1 MNGRLRLR
9 ALLTGLVLGLLLC
22 VFTPYNN
29 TIGHNTPLGG
39 GHFPLAPFFIV
50 AWMFVM
56 DSLASRLTRRR
67 PFFSGIEL
75 LVIWL
80 MAVLFTGI
88 GYAGLTETFFVN
100 ITAPQRFA
108 GDAYRWTEVLRP
120 ILPEAWF
127 PSSAEAVNQFYQG
140 IKGGRDMGVLDVLSR
155 IPWGVWLPVL
165 SVWAVF
171 ILSSFFVMVCLMLL
185 FGRQWVV
192 NERVLFPLIRV
203 PMLMGEAL
211 DQKKLLS
218 WWSNSYLLM
227 GLLFAALLHLLNGLH
242 FYYPSVPE
250 LPTLVLAG
258 NYFPKFGLFSGF
270 HKLKLYFIP
279 AFIGFAFLTTR
290 QISFS
295 MWGFYILSGLLFG
308 LLYVMGWQLPEAA
321 LGTTLGPDLA
331 RPEGA
336 QTIGSYVI
344 FFLFLIWLARH
355 HLKATVLGFLKTSCA
370 GKQPPSGVGRFDCV
384 PASWAPSPW
393 PLWGLL
399 LGMALL
405 MGWCWYFGLPLA
417 AAILLPIM
425 FLVVMLVTS
434 RLVCQGGL
442 PYFTLTAAPSDA
454 LMGFFGT
461 GFFGSAGMA
470 ATAIMQKVLFLDMRE
485 AVAPTLFHGSI
496 IRQQSRNRNLVL
508 AAIAASL
515 VLALAAAF
523 TTMLFL
529 GYKYGLRELG
539 LEWATQTVLAN
550 YENAQRL
557 IDQPVGPNYWTI
569 TYASAGAVVMALLIF
584 CYYKF
589 PWWPLHPLGY
599 LACYSTGMQILWF
612 PFFLGWLCNHLVLH
626 YGGTSLFNRVRFLF
640 IGLILGDFLMG
651 GVFAIIG
658 LFSNQSYNV
667 FPL

>member
-9 ALLTGLVLGLLLC
+9 ALVTGLAIGLFLC
-22 VFTPYNN
+22 VFTPWNN
-29 TIGHNTPLGG
+29 TIGHNAPMGG

-50 AWMFVM
+50 AWMFVL
-56 DSLASRLTRRR
+56 DSLASRLTRRP

-75 LVIWL
+75 LTIWL
-80 MAVLFTGI
+80 ACVLFTTI

-100 ITAPQRFA
+100 ITAPERFA
-108 GDAYRWTEVLRP
+108 GDAYRWTEVLGP
-120 ILPEAWF
+120 LLPHSWFPHSPEA
-127 PSSAEAVNQFYQG
+127 VHQLYQG
-140 IKGGRDMGVLDVLSR
+140 IKGGRDMGALDVLGH

-171 ILSSFFVMVCLMLL
+171 ILGSYFVMVCLMLL

-192 NERVLFPLIRV
+192 NERVLFPLVRV

-211 DQKKLLS
+211 DQKQLDD
-218 WWSNSYLLM
+218 WWTNSYLLI
-227 GLLFAALLHLLNGLH
+227 GLCLAGMLHLLNGLH
-242 FYYPSVPE
+242 FYHPSWPQM
-250 LPTLVLAG
+250 PTLVLAG

-270 HKLKLYFIP
+270 HKLKLYFVP

-295 MWGFYILSGLLFG
+295 MWGFYILAGLLFG
-308 LLYVMGWQLPEAA
+308 LLYVLGLQLPEAA
-321 LGTTLGPDLA
+321 LGTTLGPDLI

-336 QTIGSYVI
+336 QTIGSYIV

-355 HLKATVLGFLKTSCA
+355 HLRETVVAMVRPRSRTETTP
-370 GKQPPSGVGRFDCV
+370 GKGRFDRV
-384 PASWAPSPW
+384 PEAWVPSPW

-405 MGWCWYFGLPLA
+405 FIWCLAFGLPPLA
-417 AAILLPIM
+417 AVLLPVV
-425 FLVVMLVTS
+425 FLVFMLVTS

-461 GFFGSAGMA
+461 GFFGAAGMA
-470 ATAIMQKVLFLDMRE
+470 ATAVMQKVLFLDARE
-485 AVAPTLFHGSI
+485 AVAPTLFHGSA
-496 IRQQSRNRNLVL
+496 IRQQANKRGLVL
-508 AAIAASL
+508 AAIGLSL
-515 VLALAAAF
+515 ILALAVAF
-523 TTMLFL
+523 ATMLFL

-550 YENAQRL
+550 YESAQRL
-557 IDQPVGPNYWTI
+557 IDQPVGPNEWTI
-569 TYASAGAVVMALLIF
+569 TYAAAGGAVMLLLIY

-599 LACYSTGMQILWF
+599 LACYSSGMHILWF

-626 YGGTSLFNRVRFLF
+626 YGGTRLFNKVRFLF

-651 GVFAIIG
+651 GVFAVLG
-658 LFSNQSYNV
+658 LFSDQSYNV

>member
-9 ALLTGLVLGLLLC
+9 ALITGLIMGLALC

-29 TIGHNTPLGG
+29 TILHNTPMGG

-50 AWMFVM
+50 AWMFVF
-56 DSLASRLTRRR
+56 DALASRLSRRP
-67 PFFSGIEL
+67 PFFSGVEL
-75 LVIWL
+75 LTIWL
-80 MAVLFTGI
+80 MMVLFSAI
-88 GYAGLTETFFVN
+88 GFAGLTETFFVN
-100 ITAPQRFA
+100 ITAPERFA
-108 GDAYRWTEVLRP
+108 KDAYRWTEVLTP
-120 ILPEAWF
+120 LLPDAWF
-127 PSSAEAVNQFYQG
+127 PNSVEAVNGFYDG
-140 IKGGRDMGVLDVLSR
+140 LKGGRDMGLVEVLAN

-165 SVWAVF
+165 SVWAFF
-171 ILSSFFVMVCLMLL
+171 ILGVFFVMVCLMVL

-192 NERVLFPLIRV
+192 NERVLFPLARV

-211 DQKKLLS
+211 DQKQFIS
-218 WWSNSYLLM
+218 WWSDRYLLI
-227 GLLFAALLHLLNGLH
+227 GLTFAGLLHLLNGMH
-242 FYYPSVPE
+242 FYYPSVPQM
-250 LPTLVLAG
+250 PTLVLAG
-258 NYFPKFGLFSGF
+258 SYFPKFGLFSGF
-270 HKLKLYFIP
+270 YKLKLYFVP
-279 AFIGFAFLTTR
+279 AFVGFAFLTTR

-295 MWGFYILSGLLFG
+295 MWAFYLLGGLLFG
-308 LLYVMGWQLPEAA
+308 LLYVLGWQLPEAA

-336 QTIGSYVI
+336 QTIGSYIVFFI
-344 FFLFLIWLARH
+344 FLVWLARH
-355 HLKATVLGFLKTSCA
+355 HLKETLTCFLRPQCRGKDVTNKGKYDVLPDEWG
-370 GKQPPSGVGRFDCV
+370 PPI
-384 PASWAPSPW
+384 W
-393 PLWGLL
+393 PLWGLV
-399 LGMALL
+399 LGMAALSA
-405 MGWCWYFGLPLA
+405 WCWFFGLSFLA
-417 AAILLPIM
+417 SLLLPIM

-434 RLVCQGGL
+434 RIVCQGGL

-461 GFFGSAGMA
+461 GFFGTAGVA
-470 ATAIMQKVLFLDMRE
+470 ATAVMQKVLFLDVRE
-485 AVAPTLFHGSI
+485 AIGPTLFHGSK
-496 IRQQSRNRNLVL
+496 IRQEAKKRNLVL
-508 AAIAASL
+508 VAIGLSL

-523 TTMLFL
+523 ITMLYL

-557 IDQPVGPNYWTI
+557 VDQPVGPNYWTI
-569 TYASAGAVVMALLIF
+569 TYAGAGALVMAILIF

-599 LACYSTGMQILWF
+599 LVAYSAGMQILWF

-651 GVFAIIG
+651 GVYSVIG
-658 LFSNQSYNV
+658 LFSDQSYSV

>member
-1 MNGRLRLR
+1 MNGRLRFR
-9 ALLTGLVLGLLLC
+9 ALLTGLLLGLLLC
-22 VFTPYNN
+22 MFTPYNN
-29 TIGHNTPLGG
+29 TILHNTPLGG

-50 AWMFVM
+50 AWLFVL
-56 DSLASRLTRRR
+56 DALVSRLTRLR
-67 PFFSGIEL
+67 PIFSGVEL

-80 MAVLFTGI
+80 MMVLFTGI

-100 ITAPQRFA
+100 IAAPERFA
-108 GDAYRWTEVLRP
+108 RDAYRWTEVLGP
-120 ILPEAWF
+120 LLPDSWF
-127 PSSAEAVNQFYQG
+127 PDSAEAVTRFYEG
-140 IKGGRDMGVLDVLSR
+140 IKGGRDMGVLEILGR

-165 SVWAVF
+165 TVWASF
-171 ILSSFFVMVCLMLL
+171 ILGVYFVMVCLMVL

-192 NERVLFPLIRV
+192 NERVHFPMVRV

-211 DQKKLLS
+211 DTKQFGS
-218 WWSNSYLLM
+218 WWSNRFLLS
-227 GLLFAALLHLLNGLH
+227 GLVFAGLLHLLNGLH

-250 LPTLVLAG
+250 LPTLILAG
-258 NYFPKFGLFSGF
+258 PYFPKFGLFSGF

-295 MWGFYILSGLLFG
+295 MWVFHLLSGLLFG
-308 LLYVMGWQLPEAA
+308 LLYVLGWQLPEAA
-321 LGTTLGPDLA
+321 LGTTLGPDLI

-344 FFLFLIWLARH
+344 FFIFLVWLARH
-355 HLKATVLGFLKTSCA
+355 HLKETLICILRPECRGAKALHK
-370 GKQPPSGVGRFDCV
+370 GKYDVTPKDWSPPV
-384 PASWAPSPW
+384 W

-399 LGMALL
+399 AGTLGLVY
-405 MGWCWYFGLPLA
+405 WCWHFGLPILA
-417 AAILLPIM
+417 SIALPIM
-425 FLVVMLVTS
+425 FIIVMLVTS
-434 RLVCQGGL
+434 RVVCQGGL

-470 ATAIMQKVLFLDMRE
+470 ATAVMQKVLFLDVRE
-485 AVAPTLFHGSI
+485 AVAPTLFHGAK
-496 IRQQSRNRNLVL
+496 IRQESQRRNLVL
-508 AAIAASL
+508 VAIGLSL
-515 VLALAAAF
+515 VLALITAF
-523 TTMLFL
+523 ATMLFL

-557 IDQPVGPNYWTI
+557 VDQPVGPNAWTI
-569 TYASAGAVVMALLIF
+569 TYASAGAIVMAALIF

-599 LACYSTGMQILWF
+599 LAAYSAGMKILWF

-626 YGGTSLFNRVRFLF
+626 YGGTSLFNRVRNLF

-651 GVFAIIG
+651 GIYAVLG
-658 LFSNQSYNV
+658 LFSSRGYSV

>member
-1 MNGRLRLR
+1 MNGRIRLR
-9 ALLTGLVLGLLLC
+9 ALVIGLAIGLFLC
-22 VFTPYNN
+22 VFTPWNN

-50 AWMFVM
+50 AWMFVL
-56 DSLASRLTRRR
+56 DALASRLTRRP
-67 PFFSGIEL
+67 PFLSGIEL
-75 LVIWL
+75 LTVWLIGVI
-80 MAVLFTGI
+80 FTTI

-100 ITAPQRFA
+100 ITAPERFA
-108 GDAYRWTEVLRP
+108 GDAYRWTEVLKP
-120 ILPEAWF
+120 LLPASWF

-140 IKGGRDMGVLDVLSR
+140 IKGGRDLGVFEVLSR

-171 ILSSFFVMVCLMLL
+171 ILGSYFVMVCLTLL

-192 NERVLFPLIRV
+192 NERVLFPLVRV

-211 DQKKLLS
+211 DQKRFLS
-218 WWSNSYLLM
+218 WWSNSYLII
-227 GLLFAALLHLLNGLH
+227 GLLLAGLIHLFNGLH
-242 FYYPSVPE
+242 FYYPSVPQI
-250 LPTLVLAG
+250 PTLVLAG

-270 HKLKLYFIP
+270 HKLKLYVVP

-295 MWGFYILSGLLFG
+295 MWGFYILAGLLFG

-321 LGTTLGPDLA
+321 LGTTLGPDLI

-336 QTIGSYVI
+336 QTIGSYIV

-355 HLKATVLGFLKTSCA
+355 HLRQTLFGFLKPECA
-370 GKQPPSGVGRFDCV
+370 APPRPGDGRFDCV
-384 PASWAPSPW
+384 PGGWRPTPW

-405 MGWCWYFGLPLA
+405 FAWCRFFGLPTLA
-417 AAILLPIM
+417 ALLLPVA
-425 FLVVMLVTS
+425 FLVTMLVTS

-461 GFFGSAGMA
+461 GFFGAAGMA
-470 ATAIMQKVLFLDMRE
+470 ATAVMQKVLFLDVRE
-485 AVAPTLFHGSI
+485 AVAPTLFHGAA
-496 IRQQSRNRNLVL
+496 IRQQSNRRGLIL
-508 AAIAASL
+508 AAIGLSL

-523 TTMLFL
+523 ATMLFL

-539 LEWATQTVLAN
+539 LDWATQTVLAN
-550 YENAQRL
+550 YESAQRL
-557 IDQPVGPNYWTI
+557 IDQPVGPNQWTI
-569 TYASAGAVVMALLIF
+569 TYAGAGAVVMALLIL

-626 YGGTSLFNRVRFLF
+626 YGGTRLFNKVRFLF
-640 IGLILGDFLMG
+640 IGLILGDFLAG
-651 GVFAIIG
+651 GVFAVIG
-658 LFSNQSYNV
+658 LFSDQSYNV

>member
-1 MNGRLRLR
+1 MNGRLRFR
-9 ALLTGLVLGLLLC
+9 AMATGLAIGLFLC
-22 VFTPYNN
+22 VFTPWNN
-29 TIGHNTPLGG
+29 TLGHNTPLGG

-50 AWMFVM
+50 AWMFVL
-56 DSLASRLTRRR
+56 DSLASRLTRRP

-75 LVIWL
+75 LTIWL
-80 MAVLFTGI
+80 SCVLFTTI

-108 GDAYRWTEVLRP
+108 GDAYRWTEVLGP
-120 ILPEAWF
+120 LLPQSWFPHSPEA
-127 PSSAEAVNQFYQG
+127 VHQFYQG
-140 IKGGRDMGVLDVLSR
+140 IKGGRDLGALDVLAR

-171 ILSSFFVMVCLMLL
+171 ILGSWFVMVCLMLL

-192 NERVLFPLIRV
+192 NERVLFPLVRV

-211 DQKKLLS
+211 DQKQLDD
-218 WWSNSYLLM
+218 WWSNSYLLI
-227 GLLFAALLHLLNGLH
+227 GLCLAGMLHLLNGLH
-242 FYYPSVPE
+242 FYHPSWPQM
-250 LPTLVLAG
+250 PTLILAG

-270 HKLKLYFIP
+270 HKLKLYVVP

-308 LLYVMGWQLPEAA
+308 LLYVLGWQLPEAA
-321 LGTTLGPDLA
+321 LGATLGPDLI

-336 QTIGSYVI
+336 QTIGSYLV
-344 FFLFLIWLARH
+344 FFVFLVWLARH
-355 HLKATVLGFLKTSCA
+355 HLKETAIALLRPRSRSAATP
-370 GKQPPSGVGRFDCV
+370 GKGRFDKV
-384 PASWAPSPW
+384 PEAWVPSPW

-399 LGMALL
+399 LGMVLL
-405 MGWCWYFGLPLA
+405 AAWCRLFGLPTTA
-417 AAILLPIM
+417 ALLLPLV
-425 FLVVMLVTS
+425 FLVFTLVTS

-461 GFFGSAGMA
+461 GFFGAAGLA
-470 ATAIMQKVLFLDMRE
+470 ATAVMQKILFLDMRE
-485 AVAPTLFHGSI
+485 AVAPTLFHGSA
-496 IRQQSRNRNLVL
+496 IRQQASRRGLVL
-508 AAIAASL
+508 AAIGCSL

-523 TTMLFL
+523 VTMLFL

-539 LEWATQTVLAN
+539 LDWATQTVLAN
-550 YENAQRL
+550 YESAQRL
-557 IDQPVGPNYWTI
+557 IDQPVGPNEWTI
-569 TYASAGAVVMALLIF
+569 TYAAAGAVVMLLLIV

-599 LACYSTGMQILWF
+599 LACYSAGMQILWF

-626 YGGTSLFNRVRFLF
+626 YGGTRLFNKVRFLF

-651 GVFAIIG
+651 GVFAVLG
-658 LFSNQSYNV
+658 LFSDQSYKV

>member
-1 MNGRLRLR
+1 MNGRLRFR
-9 ALLTGLVLGLLLC
+9 ALLTGLLLGLALC

-29 TIGHNTPLGG
+29 TILHNTPMGG

-50 AWMFVM
+50 AWMFVF
-56 DSLASRLTRRR
+56 DSLASRLTRRP
-67 PFFSGIEL
+67 PFLSGVEL
-75 LVIWL
+75 LTIWL
-80 MAVLFTGI
+80 MMVLFASI

-100 ITAPQRFA
+100 ITAPERFA
-108 GDAYRWTEVLRP
+108 KDAYRWTEVLTP
-120 ILPEAWF
+120 LLPQSWYPSSPEA
-127 PSSAEAVNQFYQG
+127 VHTFYDG
-140 IKGGRDMGVLDVLSR
+140 IKGGRDMGITEVLGN

-165 SVWAVF
+165 GVWACF
-171 ILSSFFVMVCLMLL
+171 ILGAFFVMICLMVL

-211 DQKKLLS
+211 DQKQLTS
-218 WWSNSYLLM
+218 WWNNRYLLI
-227 GLLFAALLHLLNGLH
+227 GLTMAGALHLLNGIH

-258 NYFPKFGLFSGF
+258 KYFPKFGLFSGF
-270 HKLKLYFIP
+270 HKLKLYIIP

-295 MWGFYILSGLLFG
+295 MWAFHILTGLLFG

-321 LGTTLGPDLA
+321 LGTTLGPDLV

-336 QTIGSYVI
+336 QTIGSYII
-344 FFLFLIWLARH
+344 FFIFLIWLARH
-355 HLKATVLGFLKTSCA
+355 HLKETIICFLRPVCHGSDSMGE
-370 GKQPPSGVGRFDCV
+370 GKYGAVPKEWGPPI
-384 PASWAPSPW
+384 W

-399 LGMALL
+399 AGMLIL
-405 MGWCWYFGLPLA
+405 SGWCWLFGLPILA
-417 AAILLPIM
+417 AIGLPLV
-425 FLVVMLVTS
+425 FLVFILVTS

-470 ATAIMQKVLFLDMRE
+470 ATAVMQKVMFLDVRE
-485 AVAPTLFHGSI
+485 AVAPTLFHGSK
-496 IRQQSRNRNLVL
+496 IRNESKRRNLVL
-508 AAIAASL
+508 VAVGASL

-523 TTMLFL
+523 ITMLYL

-557 IDQPVGPNYWTI
+557 VDQPVGPNGWTI
-569 TYASAGAVVMALLIF
+569 TYAAAGALVMAGLIF

-599 LACYSTGMQILWF
+599 LAAYSAGMKILWF
-612 PFFLGWLCNHLVLH
+612 PFFIGWLCNHLVLH

-651 GVFAIIG
+651 GVYATIG
-658 LFSNQSYNV
+658 LFQAQSYNV